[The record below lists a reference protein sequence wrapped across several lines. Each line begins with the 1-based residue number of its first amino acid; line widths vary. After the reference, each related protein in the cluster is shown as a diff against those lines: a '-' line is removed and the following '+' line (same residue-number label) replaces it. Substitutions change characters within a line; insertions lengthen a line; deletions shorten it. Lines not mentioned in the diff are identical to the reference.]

1 MSEQQERKSPIIP
14 VLESTIPNAKTTKVT
29 VDDSFARIIVYEK
42 EDLSNDEIFILL
54 NIRTYTKMDIDKHY
68 VRSKDGIDQHS
79 YTIYNIL
86 I

>member
-1 MSEQQERKSPIIP
+1 MNEQQERKSPIIP

-42 EDLSNDEIFILL
+42 EDLSNDEIFDLL
-54 NIRTYTKMDIDKHY
+54 NIRTYVKMDIDKHY
-68 VRSKDGIDQHS
+68 VRNKDGMDKHS
-79 YTIYNIL
+79 YTVYNIL